1 MRRFEGRQIVPARL
15 EDVFE
20 FFSKA
25 ENLQRIT
32 PPELRFEIVTPLP
45 IDMHEG
51 ALIDYRIRL
60 NGLPMNWRTEITLWE
75 PPHRFIDTQLRGPY
89 RVWIHEHRFRAVGGQ
104 TEVTDRVDYLAPG
117 WLLEPLVDRLF
128 VRRRVEAVFE
138 HRARIIEEI
147 FGRAT
152 TFRRV
157 S

>member
-1 MRRFEGRQIVPARL
+1 MRQFESRQIVPARL

-32 PPELRFEIVTPLP
+32 PPELRFEILTPLP

-60 NGLPMNWRTEITLWE
+60 NGLPMKWRTEITLWE

-89 RVWIHEHRFRAVGGQ
+89 RHWIHEHRFRALGEE
-104 TEVTDRVDYLAPG
+104 TEMSDRVDYLAPG
-117 WLLEPLVDRLF
+117 WLLEPLVDRFL
-128 VRRRVEAVFE
+128 VRRKVEAIFE
-138 HRARIIEEI
+138 HRARVIEEI
-147 FGRAT
+147 FGGAKTSRRA
-152 TFRRV
+152 